1 MIIVSFL
8 TDLIILRFF
17 LICVFL
23 SLFFRFVRCRPLRV
37 CHKLYY
43 IETGILYQRLPRDIL
58 SWFYDIVLGDTMGFG
73 SVLPELKI
81 NRKCI
86 AKVMSLIH
94 VKPCVF
100 LRSKLL
106 FFIKIYLRLEIIF
119 DCKNLIFKK
128 ILWQN
133 LRFFKDSWD
142 SRDFS
147 SSLAQKNLESSQ
159 VAPNVVRYETNLKL
173 DWQKLNPIRKS
184 KYPIRYGPDFTS
196 RMSRFARFKFE
207 CDKKDDFVYLPNK

>member
-1 MIIVSFL
+1 MVNRLFNRGKTVRSSVRHSSNESVFWIWKLIIVSFL

-106 FFIKIYLRLEIIF
+106 FSSKFIC
-119 DCKNLIFKK
+119 D
-128 ILWQN
+128 
-133 LRFFKDSWD
+133 
-142 SRDFS
+142 
-147 SSLAQKNLESSQ
+147 
-159 VAPNVVRYETNLKL
+159 LK
-173 DWQKLNPIRKS
+173 
-184 KYPIRYGPDFTS
+184 
-196 RMSRFARFKFE
+196 
-207 CDKKDDFVYLPNK
+207 